1 MNEIESYESALQII
15 LHDIIEIKKEG
26 NFFIAI
32 DPLTHLVGRGK
43 TSEQARS
50 SLINCIIQHIKR
62 LEERASDRGRILDSL
77 NIKRY

>member
-1 MNEIESYESALQII
+1 MNEIKTYESALQII
-15 LHDIIEIKKEG
+15 LGDIIEIKKEG

-43 TSEQARS
+43 TSEHARS
-50 SLINCIIQHIKR
+50 SLFNCIIQHVKQ

-77 NIKRY
+77 NIKRS